1 MDGVSL
7 ADQSYQSFKN
17 KEIRDSESPTG
28 DGGFVQKAMRNIN
41 SNDGVIKPN
50 TSGWNITSSSTVNP
64 DGSGYKNESLAT
76 TEGSRKIAGG
86 QHEFAGINQHMEK
99 ASHYGDDKNFVK
111 SAAESS
117 NTKLQESTVVG
128 DEKSGRIEKKSSTVV
143 SSSSKSFSQKQT
155 TSGNMGDFD
164 PNLFGIDRP
173 SGQFPAILERR
184 DSTQSNATDYST
196 RSNTNQSLKEKLAMT
211 RQNVESRSTSSIR
224 EEEFHHQTQSKTSS
238 SKTNQ
243 QQQIDQQEQQQHR
256 HYEIGGKHHLRE
268 TDNYEREHQ
277 RYQDELER
285 KLAQEISQQQRHHN
299 EQKSSSTTT
308 EHATSHQQHHQQ
320 KILRQSE
327 NISREEQ
334 QKQHISKQQNTTS
347 AIDGIDERYL
357 TKYTD
362 NTGTTIKKSG
372 VINKDSPPELQAQF
386 EKLKAQP
393 GRIISEEISYPKPG
407 VKMITTKKELSDGTV
422 VTTRDYETK
431 TPNERVVQE
440 KVIAGNTERSQ
451 HVKYNTN
458 TEKTDRQFTKSID
471 QRNQQILRNTDAT
484 DSSDRTSST
493 RNRDVTDHSRVRHDD
508 YVEKIR
514 DAVET
519 LDINKTVKKDLSR
532 TMRDE
537 NLTQADFVETD
548 RGCVLIDRN
557 TGRPERYTTS
567 DVCDRNAAL
576 REERQEYEYQTK
588 DVRQQKF
595 VREDDTQ
602 STHGFPSQRVPDENR
617 HPGEKIHKIYKDED
631 GFRGTHGFPSARSP
645 DTKSQYSTSS
655 TTKEHYEQ
663 TTRSNQHDEDF
674 RGTHGFPSART
685 PGDSG
690 DHITRRSDFADQ
702 YPQKSTPRDDDFL
715 GTHGFPSTREPS
727 GRYSPSV
734 SSELSEHYEKRTQKT
749 DESFLGTHGFPSAR
763 APDDRPYDRQP
774 TSPGAKS
781 KQPVGPDFRGTHGF
795 PSVAV
800 DKNERQTRVE
810 TQQQQFTTQSTVKHV
825 DAAHE
830 AFARSLRCV
839 SPIDNTRRGS
849 NASQRSYRTNTHGST
864 RSHDSPARER
874 SVLSDSS
881 HVSSGTVTKGT
892 TTRTP
897 TKHHSKEVHHSN
909 ETIDLPSK
917 TIHTKTTTT
926 KATSHDATPGFTR
939 YSPTTSPERRS
950 TKTIPNA
957 ANKTSPENKSK
968 TSKPIDKGTCMTTS
982 TTTKITTKTIRN
994 ESPQNKIDKEQP
1006 TKSSY
1011 PTDEK
1016 RSESPI
1022 NHEIDDERNLNRNTR
1037 SNTSR
1042 RITKNIDN
1050 TEEIQSNI
1058 TKKTK
1063 SSPTRNQSPSKS
1075 PAYDSPKSSRKSSPT
1090 KQGPTSREPSP
1101 NQKPTSTKKV
1111 STITTKTKTT
1121 KGFDDKLRKPER
1133 QPSEPEF
1140 ELDSPGSGYTTS
1152 DFEFVRV
1159 DDTEVH
1165 NTHRTE
1171 TNFNHSKHSAQPV
1184 KKASTS
1190 PHESGSKHSPHLTRK
1205 TTEKT
1210 FETSSKY
1217 SPQPVQKFPNK
1228 PKDIDFTH
1236 SPQLTRKIPS
1246 KPHESG
1252 SPERN
1257 RKFPE
1262 DSRQLFEP
1270 SRDDS
1275 EYGLEPSKGYPEIE
1289 TGPESSEP
1297 TEKPQTDKLYR
1308 SDSSYSPQP
1317 TRKSP
1322 EKTHSKQSPNSTRK
1336 SPEKTISTIGST
1348 STGFTKSQKTDNAIY
1363 RDSSPQ
1369 RRKPSE
1375 PSKAYIEDE
1384 SEPENEPAYHDT
1396 TEFIVSET
1404 TDTQDGII
1412 ESKQT
1417 QQKTDTFTRQ
1427 KKTQEFIDSERFDAE
1442 FPQFD
1447 REPSPINENIRPR
1460 STSKDYQAEIEK
1472 ITQTSPGTR
1481 KFPQQNDKPEKSDYY
1496 KEMQKITND
1505 TTFIDETNVK
1515 SSNIV
1520 SDHITDEHN
1529 RRTYVTRGDIP
1540 IEPDDEE
1547 EPRQPFF
1554 LKEPINVDENVH
1566 EPTGSKPKGLDTI
1579 ATNDTESKNEYP
1591 KEIPKSKTP
1600 FTRSETFEERCRQML
1615 GISDTSEKTTS
1626 KKHQKTTEFI
1636 TNERRYQDSFLNRK
1650 SSSSSP
1656 VPSPRSTSPQ
1666 KMRDSDVKITV
1677 TTTENV
1683 TKTNFLEKE
1692 SYSDVDSI
1700 KTRSASPSPVRRSK
1714 APTRE
1719 TSPSQRPDHPEVS
1732 LQTVTKKSNTDSLKD
1747 TYSSSP
1753 YDSPYSRSPDSS
1765 PIRRPGT
1772 DSAYSR
1778 SPDSSP
1784 VREHIKTIQTTT
1796 VYEKTK
1802 PTSKETSPVR
1812 SSKTT
1817 KTRTTDKE
1825 KISLTTNSYEIST
1838 QKRNQSPVQ
1847 PKHITT
1853 ARIEISPT
1861 SVRKTLLEKNTS
1873 PTRKPTESR
1882 KPYETSPTRKPI
1894 DTSPT
1899 RRAPISHKPYESS
1912 PTRESTKP
1920 SKPHDNSPGKTSP
1933 RPSPF
1938 DSSPTRKTT
1947 GPNKREESP
1956 LRKSTESTKPYYE
1969 SPTRKTTES
1978 RKQYDEFLTSIS
1990 EPIEPNFE
1998 TPIKIHTEP
2007 LKPLDNSTTA
2017 QLHEMRRPRYESPT
2031 RKSTEQT
2038 STTRNKLHE
2047 VTKGTTSITSSRII
2061 NKGPS
2066 PSKDS
2071 PRKPKEKEIATKPTI
2086 RKKIVKRES
2095 LTTDKI
2101 TRGDIEV
2108 DESDVLSDDENILI
2122 IETTSK
2128 VTDTKKSTPAKKYPV
2143 TERKESAP
2151 VSRTTQI
2158 DRDTKF
2164 TRSTSDNIFK
2174 TSATKRTLNRS
2185 NETPNKTK
2193 PVESPKLVKKQPSD
2207 QKRDKNEKRPS
2218 KCLTTKT
2225 INLTTANNILNSEE
2239 MENVVIDIQQAKSS
2253 REPSPNKI
2261 VPVPVSASA
2270 DDDHDG
2276 FPRYPDEVQEPEDS
2290 RRTPKVRNIPIF
2302 QESLNDFVG
2311 CQITEIKETDDCII
2325 NERRQQNINVTEED
2339 NFTKNSKMRDT
2350 IRTSATIVDDKVD
2363 ENCLLSVHEK
2373 VHKFINT
2380 AEEIKKPKT
2389 SSPFKRDLQEKE
2401 QYPVDDECLLSVNDK
2416 VNKFLSTAEKVTKDV
2431 ITSSGKRVVQ
2441 RLNVDEIDENLRND
2455 ECVLSVSEKVNK
2467 FINTAERLVESVP
2480 QKSPN
2485 LVAQI
2490 DRQISKQSEDE
2501 RNFEPIKKQPYEP
2514 VATYIPNGSPY
2525 DHEDYSKTKK
2535 GEPKY
2540 PRDRSTSPITKPQK
2554 SKPSQP
2560 RGSLISNEIT
2570 VNKTVTQKS
2579 KVTDRY
2585 APNKPKEITRTTSK
2599 PVIKTTETVRKAK
2612 SVFEN
2617 GDVKT
2622 TSRTTTST
2630 SNNSKQRDI
2639 ISRPSVFEA
2648 KRNREPSDVKLKDIG
2663 VRKTTKENDLNRP
2676 EPKLKDDRP
2685 HKTKPVSSFQSTKN
2699 SVTDSVSSRKN
2710 VFEQC
2715 TILSTND
2722 IGSAA
2727 LEVTER
2733 LSKSTPRR
2741 KSGAESPTR
2750 RTVPESPHRRQPSAE
2765 YSRKPAIVTEATV
2778 TTSTRKVQSPAKFN
2792 NAEDTDG
2799 YVDKSKTT
2807 SQKKVPLLS
2816 KSPTRDG
2823 QDSPIPATKKVF
2835 ESNTE
2840 YIDEYTDKYQK
2851 VEKNH
2856 YSRKDSSSTISTKK
2870 ISDKNE
2876 QYDTDT
2882 MVSRK
2887 PTDSILSDLSPQG
2900 IKPVREETFTTTTTT
2915 TRRGDESPS
2924 VLARKNIFESP
2935 DVKLNGYSSPIQKPS
2950 YMDHTKSSLEHI
2962 RRDSLEINRTNYQ
2975 RKTSFDE
2982 ETFENNPK
2990 SAVKFGVHLK
3000 HNASEYKPRRK
3011 SSSSEIPHIEEIF
3024 DLELLE
3030 QMLST
3035 VVGYEQRRRIRSQIR
3050 IVKKLIEQK
3059 KREETQI
3066 AYIRETSPARRSTPS
3081 SPRSPSPTIR
3091 VTTRRREDIT
3101 KKSEEEQVAYIRETS
3116 PARKSPVREQTQNT
3130 PRRDATKKSPVR
3142 NATKTTSIHDGR
3154 QTSPVR
3160 ESRVERTSHKEKYSK
3175 GSSNTNFIDHESK
3188 HIEKHESYTRERS
3201 ISPKSK
3207 VKTVTTIT
3215 EIRKVGGSNIPDK
3228 SITTKKVVQSNTN
3241 EKPIWAT
3248 KNILKKAS
3256 ESDRSAKVGTT
3267 KKIQSSSTTRT
3278 SHTQQK
3284 DKKVSDEDV
3293 ITSSYGIGPTDEDG
3307 RPLFGLRALKTKKPA
3322 ESSKVTGTIVSESFY
3337 SENGHAPVGERKI
3350 TVYSTDPNDIDEYE
3364 ANYDNKTRSDS
3375 IKRES
3380 CQRDGLTSVT
3390 RTQKFGDGNKFDTR
3404 DVESLNDTIEF
3415 DGSTK
3420 VRRGSVK
3427 EMSEKFIRKES
3438 SSSVTEKTSSS
3449 SYPKAGL
3456 ILRTK
3461 TKESSPTTSRYRAG
3475 SYEDEEYESAGHEYE
3490 SSTTRHESK
3499 TRSIHESESE
3509 TESIKISKAKSSTST
3524 RSFLDS
3530 SGSKVTGVNDVL
3542 ERMRNADNIVQDGD
3556 SMEDREARALLNK
3569 FLGASVLMSGVES
3582 MMPAQEVVTTRVTKI
3597 NTEPVK
3603 EVVKTT
3609 RVTKTVKSEGNS
3621 STPVSFGTSDI
3632 EEVWDE
3638 EYLKELLE
3646 QSTSYEER
3654 RKIRARIKQLMA
3666 EREACADI
3674 VASVKAELENSQAT
3688 KKPPQLQH
3696 QNSRKTTGI
3705 VEVENN
3711 DSDDDSSVYE
3721 EIIEE
3726 IEVTD
3731 TDGSDNDNGDED
3743 DTDKNKN
3750 IKSVTTTTTKKV
3762 GCGNNK
3768 TETVV
3773 TTTKF
3778 VEKTKPK
3785 TEIVKTVIKTEPLR
3799 TSVTP
3804 TKTTTTTSTKETLT
3818 KEATPTKITAETKT
3832 TKDTDN
3838 KQGKNKKYI
3847 TETDNII
3854 VERVVSDNNDKSNK
3868 IKSTSDKQKKKEKE
3882 EEKQQHKNEEI
3893 EKEEEDVEEE
3903 EEEVEKEEEE
3913 EQEEDDVEEKG
3924 EDLLP
3929 LLQGLLHFSSP
3940 EKEQAHSRKSNMSNL
3955 KNSNISHSKSNSNK
3969 TSNTLKTHTLNSN
3982 NYPNNMNNKNYN
3994 VNNSISTNNNH
4005 VEDSGTESGE
4015 DLKLLAAGLR
4025 DSMQSIKND
4034 TGLIPEV
4041 TAALTR
4047 LEKSLKEGT
4056 SDIQL
4061 DLKRRNALLT
4071 LVSRLQ
4077 TGLTSPDKI
4086 KEPTPAPNHLANIS
4100 SSINTNNVETSSP
4113 EGENCRGS
4121 NRQRFAKRRSRAN
4134 RHTVGVSREE
4144 LADARRYMEEMIL
4157 IQNLSHNVTTEGTS
4171 AQSSS
4176 ENQPSQEQ
4184 NTAYQKE
4191 VSGVTDQLVTP
4202 NTRDTVPTTLY
4213 RPNQFVPS
4221 NAAQQ
4226 SNSVKIV
4233 TPVVQSQQ
4241 PPVQRRDKKSQIEPI
4256 KRQSADYDQT
4266 STNLVQNSKRPLS
4279 ESYSSTVGQQML
4291 QQQQQQQRSQ
4301 YQTGLQDQQQQNYY
4315 QPESNISNGYHNAE
4329 TSHDYSE
4336 SQNRSFHQTNKTENF
4351 EPSNIPLNRFSNKK
4365 LAMKR
4370 ANTIDIP
4377 KPMKYI
4383 NDMESDSEAE
4393 DYGVNSTKS
4402 IGLRGT
4408 VQVSVNKPKSFVQ
4421 AFEPKTENDMKF
4433 LAFIQK
4439 QGPAPGLAWN
4449 NPNRTVSNWTSKF
4462 GNIKQAFEAKSFE
4475 NSFRGKPPAGPISSA
4490 KNFWKKNE
4498 IQLNAP
4504 RASFTSDKITKQSWS
4519 DKTFNSK
4526 NSAPNSPHHFITS
4539 PVHNWAGVKRS
4550 TPTSPMTSA
4559 LPWVSKNRTENRI
4572 RSKAEK
4578 YDKKSPP
4585 PSNLHRQTSLHHQD
4599 NAFDQ
4604 RKKDYGTN
4612 LTDMK
4617 RPSLPDANDP
4627 YIKSSYNAQPTY
4639 YASTPHIHNNS
4650 HSYEYDNQANQ
4661 KPEPLIQYQNAQ
4673 KLHKSQPALEYNPPI
4688 TDQDYGIMP
4697 VSVPVHNE
4705 IQEYTPKF
4713 RNREDSLTNPNAQP
4727 LVLTSSCP
4735 TFDPQ
4740 NTISENHKPLILTNT
4755 CSTYDPQNTI
4765 SESHKYP
4772 LKIFDYP
4779 SPTTSMASP
4788 ISYPH
4793 HDITTDDEVDSEI
4806 LTEYKVESKVMT
4818 GPVSQQAVTVSA
4830 NKTQRIGD
4838 NGKKSAVAKSL
4849 LSTMKNIKAEDRNK
4863 GQKQILPQKQIP
4875 TPEVCLSPD
4884 GRSYQAPQ
4892 VEPVFPELTKV
4903 ETNRAPEYLGQPFA
4917 SQTPSHYQQN
4927 PVYVPPQ
4934 SNLIYNSAETDYQ
4947 QTLQY
4952 QQQLQQNL
4960 SQEKKQKEYQEQ
4972 LQKLEQHQYEEH
4984 KQKLEQERLQKEYEK
4999 HKKILEQQRLQKE
5012 YEEHKKLME
5021 QQRLQKEYE
5030 EHKKML
5036 EQQRLQ
5042 QEYEEHKRLLH
5053 QQQIQKEY
5061 EQQQIV
5067 EQHKIELQKQQQL
5080 KNMNSNQQKLQSGNH
5095 QYQPS
5100 ALNNTANGNLY
5111 QYSDIQKNLEQHRQ
5125 IQEAYPKQE
5134 QQNFQQYKPTPPA
5147 RKKSA
5152 PKVEPTTP
5160 VLNAKSTVPP
5170 KFGYSDLKP
5179 IKNYSDVSNFAEKS
5193 QSVSKSSKIETFN
5206 ENQKHEIH
5214 SSQQTTKQQALKARQ
5229 RSLEEPTVDEQQ
5241 NQIILSQKKIS
5252 SNTEI
5257 IKQKAQK
5264 KIATQQEIYQTNKKL
5279 ITEVQEENK
5288 GNFTKIVSQKNQQ
5301 VVEKVEYKSSQPA
5314 DTPDIVKS
5322 SLPKDDIPI
5331 LKKFGPP
5338 QRHLYTPNA
5347 YKTPITKC
5355 ESASNASKMSSTTT
5369 STGRKMS
5376 EPSVL
5381 AKLQKQQSQPEIIET
5396 PATPAAEQEENIE
5409 EIIPRNIVFNN
5420 VAQFTNMSR
5429 RVSESASDQLF
5440 NKNIASVKTNNLSK
5454 SDSWHQ
5460 ICMLQH
5466 QTKPPS
5472 PKFGESGVGNQLRRT
5487 KSGHTLAVP
5496 KMYEGSINRDEVSE
5510 KQNIVAAYFSG
5521 NKSPNSLS
5529 RNSSQTNI
5537 TDNEKMSL
5545 SSSMTSS
5552 TFVKKSSINRTRTVD
5567 KTSIGKQMPSTG
5579 LVRSQTMPH
5588 IDKLNLLD
5596 ESNVEDAFE
5605 QILLGS

>member
-1 MDGVSL
+1 MDVEVDLASIKDEDTLRRMWQQSEDFGRKKEIRQHLYKLRESRLCGYYTEPSTTTTIIPDTAGDFNKKDHFINNNKNCKTTSSNYIIMDGVSL

-3666 EREACADI
+3666 ERE
-3674 VASVKAELENSQAT
+3674 
-3688 KKPPQLQH
+3688 
-3696 QNSRKTTGI
+3696 G
-3705 VEVENN
+3705 
-3711 DSDDDSSVYE
+3711 
-3721 EIIEE
+3721 
-3726 IEVTD
+3726 
-3731 TDGSDNDNGDED
+3731 
-3743 DTDKNKN
+3743 
-3750 IKSVTTTTTKKV
+3750 
-3762 GCGNNK
+3762 
-3768 TETVV
+3768 
-3773 TTTKF
+3773 
-3778 VEKTKPK
+3778 
-3785 TEIVKTVIKTEPLR
+3785 
-3799 TSVTP
+3799 
-3804 TKTTTTTSTKETLT
+3804 
-3818 KEATPTKITAETKT
+3818 
-3832 TKDTDN
+3832 
-3838 KQGKNKKYI
+3838 
-3847 TETDNII
+3847 
-3854 VERVVSDNNDKSNK
+3854 
-3868 IKSTSDKQKKKEKE
+3868 
-3882 EEKQQHKNEEI
+3882 
-3893 EKEEEDVEEE
+3893 
-3903 EEEVEKEEEE
+3903 
-3913 EQEEDDVEEKG
+3913 
-3924 EDLLP
+3924 
-3929 LLQGLLHFSSP
+3929 
-3940 EKEQAHSRKSNMSNL
+3940 
-3955 KNSNISHSKSNSNK
+3955 
-3969 TSNTLKTHTLNSN
+3969 
-3982 NYPNNMNNKNYN
+3982 
-3994 VNNSISTNNNH
+3994 
-4005 VEDSGTESGE
+4005 
-4015 DLKLLAAGLR
+4015 
-4025 DSMQSIKND
+4025 
-4034 TGLIPEV
+4034 
-4041 TAALTR
+4041 
-4047 LEKSLKEGT
+4047 
-4056 SDIQL
+4056 
-4061 DLKRRNALLT
+4061 
-4071 LVSRLQ
+4071 
-4077 TGLTSPDKI
+4077 
-4086 KEPTPAPNHLANIS
+4086 
-4100 SSINTNNVETSSP
+4100 
-4113 EGENCRGS
+4113 
-4121 NRQRFAKRRSRAN
+4121 
-4134 RHTVGVSREE
+4134 
-4144 LADARRYMEEMIL
+4144 
-4157 IQNLSHNVTTEGTS
+4157 
-4171 AQSSS
+4171 
-4176 ENQPSQEQ
+4176 
-4184 NTAYQKE
+4184 
-4191 VSGVTDQLVTP
+4191 
-4202 NTRDTVPTTLY
+4202 
-4213 RPNQFVPS
+4213 
-4221 NAAQQ
+4221 
-4226 SNSVKIV
+4226 
-4233 TPVVQSQQ
+4233 
-4241 PPVQRRDKKSQIEPI
+4241 
-4256 KRQSADYDQT
+4256 
-4266 STNLVQNSKRPLS
+4266 
-4279 ESYSSTVGQQML
+4279 
-4291 QQQQQQQRSQ
+4291 
-4301 YQTGLQDQQQQNYY
+4301 
-4315 QPESNISNGYHNAE
+4315 
-4329 TSHDYSE
+4329 
-4336 SQNRSFHQTNKTENF
+4336 
-4351 EPSNIPLNRFSNKK
+4351 
-4365 LAMKR
+4365 
-4370 ANTIDIP
+4370 
-4377 KPMKYI
+4377 
-4383 NDMESDSEAE
+4383 
-4393 DYGVNSTKS
+4393 
-4402 IGLRGT
+4402 
-4408 VQVSVNKPKSFVQ
+4408 
-4421 AFEPKTENDMKF
+4421 
-4433 LAFIQK
+4433 
-4439 QGPAPGLAWN
+4439 
-4449 NPNRTVSNWTSKF
+4449 
-4462 GNIKQAFEAKSFE
+4462 
-4475 NSFRGKPPAGPISSA
+4475 
-4490 KNFWKKNE
+4490 
-4498 IQLNAP
+4498 
-4504 RASFTSDKITKQSWS
+4504 
-4519 DKTFNSK
+4519 K